1 MPQGRRRVGRSFQR
15 GSRPNLEWSEF
26 SDVVTNVPGPS
37 TKVLLT
43 GFTST
48 VALDTT
54 ILRTRLNLFVVSDQL
69 AAIEQQMGAFG
80 AVIVN
85 NDAFAVGVTAVPG
98 PISDISADWFVY
110 QPFANQFTFID
121 ATGFQSMSAG
131 EYVVDS
137 KAKRILEPDESV
149 AVVIETQS
157 DSEGL
162 SVMYQGRI
170 LTQLRGTR

>member
-1 MPQGRRRVGRSFQR
+1 
-15 GSRPNLEWSEF
+15 
-26 SDVVTNVPGPS
+26 
-37 TKVLLT
+37 
-43 GFTST
+43 
-48 VALDTT
+48 
-54 ILRTRLNLFVVSDQL
+54 
-69 AAIEQQMGAFG
+69 
-80 AVIVN
+80 
-85 NDAFAVGVTAVPG
+85 
-98 PISDISADWFVY
+98 VY